1 MVTTYEDRYREELSD
16 IFSRILKIDTYFGNA
31 KKRAKSDFEKGLIS
45 EEVYNMVSQANYH
58 TVLDGEAE
66 PYAISEE
73 DRAIVLRFA
82 SLTED
87 GSLYLSDI
95 NDSFNDLV
103 GRMDSVA
110 NSVKTYFHYYDMDI
124 ETLKKSII
132 DIMLERYREKKM
144 RVQLDIDVLK
154 EQLDGDFQNNE
165 EYKALLA
172 KYAQI
177 EEDEKVVCDNV
188 NKASYATLMEFIH
201 KKFSLVENYYKW
213 FRVRKNKED
222 VSNGLVDITS
232 FDLVSR
238 ENELAQDTKV
248 QLADVSDI
256 DVKLK
261 EAYELGM
268 NFAMEAAKIDNN
280 IGMRLSLSPKY
291 SKQECFLLFDKFY
304 GIAVFFDYCTKYAEE
319 GKFLSSDDVFNK
331 FYASKFGELKSVD
344 PNIFRA
350 VLIEDVIN
358 YYASKANK
366 YKSEIEAKKG
376 TLDGS
381 LDNLMQVSSNA
392 LIASKK
398 ESDIL
403 MDLNDDTDYLLG
415 YVPADMQDLL
425 YESLKEYL
433 VHMKQYGSGDTQFS
447 KKIN

>member
-16 IFSRILKIDTYFGNA
+16 IFSRILKIDTCFGNA
-31 KKRAKSDFEKGLIS
+31 KKRAMSDFKKGLIS
-45 EEVYNMVSQANYH
+45 EEVYNTVSQANYH
-58 TVLDGEAE
+58 TVLEGGAA

-103 GRMDSVA
+103 GRMDNVA
-110 NSVKTYFHYYDMDI
+110 NSVKTYFHYYDMDL
-124 ETLKKSII
+124 ETLKKSVI
-132 DIMLERYREKKM
+132 DIMLERYSEKKM
-144 RVQLDIDVLK
+144 RIQIDIDVLR
-154 EQLDGDFQNNE
+154 EQLNGEVQNNE
-165 EYKALLA
+165 EYKALVD
-172 KYAQI
+172 KYAKI
-177 EEDEKVVCDNV
+177 EEDEKAVCDKV
-188 NKASYATLMEFIH
+188 NNASYETLMEFVY

-222 VSNGLVDITS
+222 VNSGLVDATS
-232 FDLVSR
+232 FGLVSR
-238 ENELAQDTKV
+238 ENELVQDTKV
-248 QLADVSDI
+248 QLDDISDTDI
-256 DVKLK
+256 KLK

-268 NFAMEAAKIDNN
+268 IFAMEAAKIDNN

-291 SKQECFLLFDKFY
+291 NKQECFLLFDKFY
-304 GIAVFFDYCTKYAEE
+304 RIAVFFDYCTKYAEE

-331 FYASKFGELKSVD
+331 FYVSKFGDQKSVD
-344 PNIFRA
+344 PNVFRA
-350 VLIEDVIN
+350 VLIEDVVMH
-358 YYASKANK
+358 YSSKANK

-376 TLDGS
+376 TLDSALDS
-381 LDNLMQVSSNA
+381 LTQVNSDA
-392 LIASKK
+392 VIASKK

-425 YESLKEYL
+425 YESLKEYFA
-433 VHMKQYGSGDTQFS
+433 HMKQYGSGDTTFV
-447 KKIN
+447 KKNN